1 MATPHAVPR
10 GSRRTGNRLSADDR
24 TTDILSAARAVIAR
38 KGYEKTL
45 ISDIA
50 REAGVVDG
58 TIYRY
63 FKNKRDLL
71 IKVAEIWFGEQLQV
85 DARMRS
91 TGGTEDKLRHL
102 AWRTLAIIQREPVL
116 ARFMLMELRPDPQYK
131 AGPFFEMNRRFTHE
145 SLQVCRDAIA
155 SGEFNCSVGGSSIT
169 DSLLV
174 SFSVPESDTQSQ
186 KQRST
191 PTCDAAQN
199 LLEEKNQQI
208 ADLSSQNNQ
217 LRRELDEI
225 QKENADMQ
233 NQLATKDQ
241 SAQME
246 WFTRGGIIA
255 LVSILVG
262 VIIAYLP
269 KKRRR
274 NDQWM

>member
-1 MATPHAVPR
+1 MATHHPVPR
-10 GSRRTGNRLSADDR
+10 GSRRTVNRLSPDDR
-24 TTDILSAARAVIAR
+24 TADILAAARTVIAR

-85 DARMRS
+85 DAQVAML
-91 TGGTEDKLRHL
+91 GGTEERLRHL

-155 SGEFNCSVGGSSIT
+155 SGEFHDDV
-169 DSLLV
+169 
-174 SFSVPESDTQSQ
+174 
-186 KQRST
+186 T
-191 PTCDAAQN
+191 P
-199 LLEEKNQQI
+199 
-208 ADLSSQNNQ
+208 NQ
-217 LRRELDEI
+217 LRDALHGYIEHRTWAFLRGEGNLNIDAEARAI
-225 QKENADMQ
+225 SMLIYRGMRRSDK
-233 NQLATKDQ
+233 ATNSGLETAIARLEAV
-241 SAQME
+241 SARLERTEPPRLQD
-246 WFTRGGIIA
+246 T
-255 LVSILVG
+255 
-262 VIIAYLP
+262 
-269 KKRRR
+269 
-274 NDQWM
+274 